1 MALATLSI
9 DLEAKLASLER
20 DFSRASRL
28 AEDNARRMQASYA
41 GVGKTFEELG
51 ATIAGAVGV
60 NFTVSL
66 IQGAIDAQDKL
77 KDLSK
82 STSLTVE
89 QLAGLSSLANKS
101 GTDIDGL
108 AASINKLSVNMG
120 KDAEKFARIGIDAK
134 DPIEAFKQ
142 LADIYN
148 AIEDPQQRAAFAAE
162 ALGKSWQSAA
172 PALSE
177 GGKSIGELI
186 ERGQKLSGITKES
199 ADRADELN
207 DNIADLKGSV
217 SGLAT
222 AFANSLVP
230 SLNDTTKAMTESI
243 EKGDTLYALLRGYIG
258 LGKLP
263 WDAMLGDV
271 DMSQG
276 AFQKDLEN
284 TLATLEVRRKEVEAN
299 GGLLNKWLYG
309 SKEELDQKILVT
321 RNQLEVLKKFGDK
334 LTKSVGETLEETSP
348 KPSRNRI
355 QRFIDG
361 DKELTDPHANDFSKL
376 IQSLNE
382 KIAVQTEDLQSVEKL
397 TQAQKD
403 YAKFQADIA
412 SGAVVLTESQKA
424 VAGSFWEVYLA
435 RAKLNESEKANEKAG
450 ALVDDYK
457 RGNAIILERIAREQ
471 ELALMT
477 DRQRAIAEALYRVE
491 DDGQKI
497 RERIIHDIQD
507 ETAQKLALAKA
518 EEELAVQKNKVAEA
532 TARSFDQQRT
542 FEFGWRKAF
551 QSYQDNATD
560 AARSAQEVFQQA
572 SSAME
577 DALTRFAMTGKLS
590 FSSLAN
596 SIIADI
602 VRMQARSATSGI
614 MGSLGNWVGSL
625 FGESKTGLASLPSSV
640 NSTFAKG
647 GVFENSPSLS
657 AYSGRVYDSPQ
668 PFLFAKGAGVFGEAG
683 PEAIMPLKRGRD
695 GKLGV
700 ASDGGASVTVN
711 VINNT
716 GAQTRQT
723 ERPDGRGGKIID
735 VLIEQ
740 VEAKLAGNISTGSGP
755 VPAALQSSYGL
766 NRTAGAY

>member
-1 MALATLSI
+1 
-9 DLEAKLASLER
+9 
-20 DFSRASRL
+20 
-28 AEDNARRMQASYA
+28 MQASYA

-263 WDAMLGDV
+263 WDAIFGSV
-271 DMSQG
+271 DLSQG
-276 AFQKDLEN
+276 GFQKDLEKK
-284 TLATLEVRRKEVEAN
+284 LAELEEESRVRSNHGVIQN
-299 GGLLNKWLYG
+299 WLYG
-309 SKEELDQKILVT
+309 SKDEIDQKILVT
-321 RNQLEVLKKFGDK
+321 RNQLEALKKFGDK
-334 LTKSVGETLEETSP
+334 LTRPVAEAAPTKPPAGIDDFISP
-348 KPSRNRI
+348 KTP
-355 QRFIDG
+355 
-361 DKELTDPHANDFSKL
+361 KADPHANDFSKL

-435 RAKLNESEKANEKAG
+435 RTKLNESEKANEKAG

-602 VRMQARSATSGI
+602 VRMQARAATSGI

-657 AYSGRVYDSPQ
+657 AYSGKVYDSPQ

-683 PEAIMPLKRGRD
+683 PEAIMPLKRGAD

-700 ASDGGASVTVN
+700 SADGAGASVTVN

-735 VLIEQ
+735 ILIEQ
-740 VEAKLAGNISTGSGP
+740 VEAKIAGNISTGNGP
-755 VPAALQSSYGL
+755 VPTALQSSYGL

>member
-120 KDAEKFARIGIDAK
+120 KDAEKFAKIGIDAK

-199 ADRADELN
+199 AGRADELN

-321 RNQLEVLKKFGDK
+321 RNQLEALKKFGDK

-348 KPSRNRI
+348 KPSRKRI

-435 RAKLNESEKANEKAG
+435 RTKLNESEKANEKAG

-602 VRMQARSATSGI
+602 VRMQAERVVGI

>member
-263 WDAMLGDV
+263 WDAIFGSV
-271 DMSQG
+271 DLSQG
-276 AFQKDLEN
+276 GFQKDLEKK
-284 TLATLEVRRKEVEAN
+284 LAELEEESRVRSNHGVIQN
-299 GGLLNKWLYG
+299 WLYG
-309 SKEELDQKILVT
+309 SKDEIDQKILVT
-321 RNQLEVLKKFGDK
+321 RNQLEALKKFGDK
-334 LTKSVGETLEETSP
+334 LTRPVAEAAPTKPPAGIDDFISP
-348 KPSRNRI
+348 KTP
-355 QRFIDG
+355 
-361 DKELTDPHANDFSKL
+361 KADPHANDFSKL

-435 RAKLNESEKANEKAG
+435 RTKLNESEKANEKAG

-602 VRMQARSATSGI
+602 VRMQARAATSGI

-657 AYSGRVYDSPQ
+657 AYSGKVYDSPQ

-683 PEAIMPLKRGRD
+683 PEAIMPLKRGAD

-700 ASDGGASVTVN
+700 SADGAGASVTVN

-735 VLIEQ
+735 ILIEQ
-740 VEAKLAGNISTGSGP
+740 VEAKIAGNISTGNGP
-755 VPAALQSSYGL
+755 VPTALQSSYGL

>member
-177 GGKSIGELI
+177 GSKSIGEMI
-186 ERGQKLSGITKES
+186 DRGQKLANITKES

-207 DNIADLKGSV
+207 DRLSELKDAAAGA
-217 SGLAT
+217 AT
-222 AFANSLVP
+222 KFANSLVP
-230 SLNDTTKAMTESI
+230 AMTDITEWMI
-243 EKGDTLYALLRGYIG
+243 KA
-258 LGKLP
+258 
-263 WDAMLGDV
+263 
-271 DMSQG
+271 
-276 AFQKDLEN
+276 QKE
-284 TLATLEVRRKEVEAN
+284 
-299 GGLLNKWLYG
+299 GGLLAAVLVGVGMASAKLAGVEINPMRRAESEVNGLFQQLAREKAELENLTKLRSGQG
-309 SKEELDQKILVT
+309 SILGSLTDRDIRIKEELILSLEKKMKSAIKTRDQLLVIDAPV
-321 RNQLEVLKKFGDK
+321 E
-334 LTKSVGETLEETSP
+334 TKAPTDSALNDFISP
-348 KPSRNRI
+348 KTA
-355 QRFIDG
+355 
-361 DKELTDPHANDFSKL
+361 KADPHANDFSKL

-435 RAKLNESEKANEKAG
+435 RTKLNESEKANEKAG

-542 FEFGWRKAF
+542 FEFGWRKAL

-602 VRMQARSATSGI
+602 VRMQARAATSGI

-625 FGESKTGLASLPSSV
+625 FGESKTELASLPSSV